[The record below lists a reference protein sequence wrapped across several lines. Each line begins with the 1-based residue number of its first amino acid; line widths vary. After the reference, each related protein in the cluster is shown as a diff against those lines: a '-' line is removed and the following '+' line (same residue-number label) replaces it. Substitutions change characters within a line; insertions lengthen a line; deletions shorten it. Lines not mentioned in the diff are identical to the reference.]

1 MSISI
6 SNARA
11 TPVAAATTSA
21 APARSPQPQPAANA
35 QADTV
40 RLSEAQQVYQL
51 YNQGQAIS
59 QIAST
64 LNLTVSAVNV
74 YLGVTGSGS

>member
-6 SNARA
+6 SSALA
-11 TPVAAATTSA
+11 TTVAAADTSNA
-21 APARSPQPQPAANA
+21 APVRAPQPTTPAS
-35 QADTV
+35 ADTV

-59 QIAST
+59 QIAAN
-64 LNLTVSAVNV
+64 LNLTVDTVNL
-74 YLGVTGSGS
+74 YLGNAASSG